1 MAANKT
7 SLSAGAI
14 IRAVLLDDPD
24 VARITTKIFPIVA
37 DKADLPYISYRRA
50 EMETAPQKSGLRPQP
65 ADSVNIEVL
74 CYAATYA
81 GSIELAEAV
90 RAALDFKSATTDD
103 GACMR
108 GCYLTGGEEIWENDA
123 YIQQLIFNIKI

>member
-37 DKADLPYISYRRA
+37 DKAELPYISYRRA
-50 EMETAPQKSGLRPQP
+50 EIEVNPQKAGAP
-65 ADSVNIEVL
+65 AADTVSIEVI
-74 CYAATYA
+74 CYATTYA
-81 GSIELAEAV
+81 GSVELAEAV
-90 RAALDFKSATTDD
+90 RAALDCKSATTDD
-103 GACMR
+103 GQRMR
-108 GCYLTGGEEIWENDA
+108 GCYLAGGEEAWENDA